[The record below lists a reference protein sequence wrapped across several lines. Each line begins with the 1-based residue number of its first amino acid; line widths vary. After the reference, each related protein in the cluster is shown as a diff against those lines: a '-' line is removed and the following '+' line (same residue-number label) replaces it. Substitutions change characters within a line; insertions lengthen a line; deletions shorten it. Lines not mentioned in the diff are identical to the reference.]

1 MITSLF
7 TLMILAGL
15 VAGSYP
21 AFFLSAF
28 QPIEVLKG
36 KLARGFK
43 NSVLRNSLVIFQF
56 AVSIILIAGTL
67 VIYKQLTFIRSK
79 DVGFNRNQV
88 LIIRN
93 TNALSGQAS
102 AFKNELLNINGVS
115 NATMT
120 GYLPVNGDRSNDA
133 FFTSPVMDPKTSILM
148 QKWNVDE
155 NYLPTLGI
163 QLVTGRNFSRDL
175 ATDSN
180 AIIINE
186 AAAKLLSSRDLN
198 NKKLYRIGDMATRE
212 VVVHNIIG
220 VMKNFNFNS
229 LRDMVTPLALRF
241 RTDNNSI
248 AVQIKAG
255 DIAGTLAL
263 IKEKWQTMA
272 PADPF
277 TWSFMDE
284 EFNNLYF
291 SEQRTGKI
299 FITFATLAILIACLG
314 LFGLAAYAAEQR
326 TKEIGIRKVLGA
338 SVGNIAGMLSK
349 NFLKLVL
356 IASLIAFPVA
366 WWMMHK
372 WLEDFAYRVSIS
384 WWIFFVSGAIALLIA
399 IFTVSFQAIK
409 AARANPVKSL
419 RTE

>member
-1 MITSLF
+1 
-7 TLMILAGL
+7 
-15 VAGSYP
+15 
-21 AFFLSAF
+21 
-28 QPIEVLKG
+28 
-36 KLARGFK
+36 
-43 NSVLRNSLVIFQF
+43 
-56 AVSIILIAGTL
+56 
-67 VIYKQLTFIRSK
+67 
-79 DVGFNRNQV
+79 
-88 LIIRN
+88 
-93 TNALSGQAS
+93 
-102 AFKNELLNINGVS
+102 
-115 NATMT
+115 
-120 GYLPVNGDRSNDA
+120 
-133 FFTSPVMDPKTSILM
+133 M

-163 QLVTGRNFSRDL
+163 QLVAGRNFSQDL
-175 ATDSN
+175 PTDSN

-186 AAAKLLSSRDLN
+186 AAAKLLSSNDLI
-198 NKKLYRIGDMATRE
+198 NKKLYRIRDIATRE

-248 AVQIKAG
+248 AVQVKAT

-409 AARANPVKSL
+409 AAMANPVKSL
-419 RTE
+419 RSE